1 MADSGY
7 QVELWTSQEGGC
19 ADVVVLCSKY
29 REVSVAFRKE
39 MESGIVSGVGGDEEE
54 GGWLSC

>member
-39 MESGIVSGVGGDEEE
+39 VESGVASAVGVMRKRGD
-54 GGWLSC
+54 G